1 MNPAIT
7 NLAVSLGAMQI
18 ARRLPTDDPQVV
30 MYLRAGYVGAQ
41 ALSFLIYYY
50 VTMKIRSKNDLTV
63 IKYVQPK
70 SPMNP
75 DAKDELVTTTVRDY
89 DLAETGKAMK
99 ALFTGMAFMAFLH
112 LYMGYIP
119 PLFVQGITT
128 LKGVLESNEAKLHIW
143 GQKAEGP
150 LARPFKTAP
159 GLMEQFTGGASGPQT
174 DAASIKAAE
183 KAGGKSQ

>member
-1 MNPAIT
+1 MNA
-7 NLAVSLGAMQI
+7 AVSNLMISMGAMQV

-41 ALSFLIYYY
+41 LLSLAVYYY
-50 VTMKIRSKNDLTV
+50 VTIQIRKKNDLKV
-63 IKYVQPK
+63 IKYVSPK

-89 DLAETGKAMK
+89 DLAETSKAMRG
-99 ALFTGMAFMAFLH
+99 LFTGIAFMAFLH

-119 PLFVQGITT
+119 PLLVQSITT
-128 LKGVLESNEAKLHIW
+128 LKAVLESNEAKLHIW
-143 GQKAEGP
+143 GKKPEGD
-150 LARPFKTAP
+150 LARPFKSAP
-159 GLMEQFTGGASGPQT
+159 GLMEQLTGAGGSPQT

-183 KAGGKSQ
+183 KAGGKSD

>member
-1 MNPAIT
+1 MVWSGPP
-7 NLAVSLGAMQI
+7 LQ
-18 ARRLPTDDPQVV
+18 R
-30 MYLRAGYVGAQ
+30 LRAAHI
-41 ALSFLIYYY
+41 SSPFL
-50 VTMKIRSKNDLTV
+50 LFA
-63 IKYVQPK
+63 
-70 SPMNP
+70 NP
-75 DAKDELVTTTVRDY
+75 
-89 DLAETGKAMK
+89 
-99 ALFTGMAFMAFLH
+99 
-112 LYMGYIP
+112 P
-119 PLFVQGITT
+119 PQLFVQGITT